1 MGESGLNLQPLIF
14 LFKLVFFFLTGLT
27 DLNFFSTST
36 SVAAAY
42 SGLGRGRDGLVGG
55 GAVDIHGVVVAD
67 G

>member
-14 LFKLVFFFLTGLT
+14 LFKLVFFLLVLLILIFV
-27 DLNFFSTST
+27 STST